1 MKKAILV
8 AALFAIQAHADF
20 PTDQT
25 KAAAL
30 NEVVVQIGRAKTK
43 LNVADGSIAKD
54 YARSQDLANATVLTE
69 VATRTNVYS
78 TLQVVVPY
86 VKPDAGGEYIA
97 SISVKVRVEL
107 ITKAETGDIL
117 STKATVLERTLAVN
131 KPF

>member
-1 MKKAILV
+1 MKKAMLV

-20 PTDQT
+20 PADQT

-43 LNVADGSIAKD
+43 LNIADGNLSKN
-54 YARSQDLANATVLTE
+54 YARSQDLATTTVLTE
-69 VATRTNVYS
+69 AATRTNVYS

-86 VKPDAGGEYIA
+86 VKLDAGGEYIA
-97 SISVKVRVEL
+97 TISVKVRVDL
-107 ITKAETGDIL
+107 TTKAETGDIL

-131 KPF
+131 NPF